1 MGAKGIDARIIIGAL
16 IIKHIEAK
24 DDRGTIDAI
33 KENPYMQFF
42 LGFDHFS
49 SEPVFDPSLFVHIR
63 KRLGNEDFDKM
74 NQAIIAKALNLNEK
88 DKVKKNRK
96 NIDEDN
102 FSNTDSSQ
110 GSTNKGKLQMDAT
123 IADAHI
129 KFPTDLSLLNDSREK
144 SEELIDRLC
153 LSLSLSKP
161 RTYRR
166 EARKNWLN
174 LSKSKKNSF
183 KQIQNGIKKQ
193 LNYLKRNIK
202 SIDKILDDNPLS
214 LSFFDKKQ
222 YKYLLVI
229 KELHRQQLEMFQ
241 EKKHTV
247 DNRIVSIHQPHIR
260 PMVRGK
266 QGKKVE
272 FGAKINLSLQQGY
285 ARIDQ
290 FNYEAFNEGTCL
302 IEQVENYKKLNGH
315 YPELVQ
321 TDEIYMTR
329 ENRKF
334 LKDKN
339 IRHTGK
345 PLGRKPKVE
354 LSRYEKNK
362 LKKERGERNH
372 IEGKFGQGKSKY
384 KLNKIMAR
392 LAQTSESWIG
402 AIFFVMNILKL
413 SKEYFWLFLND
424 LILSLFLRNPDSEND
439 YCVKLNPV
447 I

>member
-1 MGAKGIDARIIIGAL
+1 
-16 IIKHIEAK
+16 
-24 DDRGTIDAI
+24 
-33 KENPYMQFF
+33 
-42 LGFDHFS
+42 
-49 SEPVFDPSLFVHIR
+49 VHIR

-96 NIDEDN
+96 NTDEDN
-102 FSNTDSSQ
+102 FSDTDSCQ

-153 LSLSLSKP
+153 LSLSLYKP

-413 SKEYFWLFLND
+413 SKEYFWLFLNH

>member
-1 MGAKGIDARIIIGAL
+1 
-16 IIKHIEAK
+16 
-24 DDRGTIDAI
+24 
-33 KENPYMQFF
+33 
-42 LGFDHFS
+42 
-49 SEPVFDPSLFVHIR
+49 
-63 KRLGNEDFDKM
+63 
-74 NQAIIAKALNLNEK
+74 
-88 DKVKKNRK
+88 
-96 NIDEDN
+96 
-102 FSNTDSSQ
+102 
-110 GSTNKGKLQMDAT
+110 
-123 IADAHI
+123 
-129 KFPTDLSLLNDSREK
+129 
-144 SEELIDRLC
+144 
-153 LSLSLSKP
+153 
-161 RTYRR
+161 
-166 EARKNWLN
+166 
-174 LSKSKKNSF
+174 
-183 KQIQNGIKKQ
+183 
-193 LNYLKRNIK
+193 
-202 SIDKILDDNPLS
+202 
-214 LSFFDKKQ
+214 
-222 YKYLLVI
+222 
-229 KELHRQQLEMFQ
+229 MFQ

-302 IEQVENYKKLNGH
+302 MEQVENYKKLNGH

-321 TDEIYMTR
+321 TDEIYMNR

-354 LSRYEKNK
+354 LSRYEKTK

-413 SKEYFWLFLND
+413 SKEYFWLFLNG
-424 LILSLFLRNPDSEND
+424 LILSLFLRNPESEND
-439 YCVKLNPV
+439 YCIKLNPV